1 MSDKKDYQLDL
12 QRRPR
17 RLRQTSALR
26 ALVEE
31 TDLKPAHLIQPLF
44 VLEVIRGPSDHDER
58 RKILRAHLEFP
69 QNLGIR
75 LHVHLA
81 DVHAPP
87 ILRRD
92 RLQQRRLL
100 GLL

>member
-44 VLEVIRGPSDHDER
+44 VLEGSGKSERVETMPGSSVI
-58 RKILRAHLEFP
+58 
-69 QNLGIR
+69 Q
-75 LHVHLA
+75 
-81 DVHAPP
+81 
-87 ILRRD
+87 
-92 RLQQRRLL
+92 
-100 GLL
+100 